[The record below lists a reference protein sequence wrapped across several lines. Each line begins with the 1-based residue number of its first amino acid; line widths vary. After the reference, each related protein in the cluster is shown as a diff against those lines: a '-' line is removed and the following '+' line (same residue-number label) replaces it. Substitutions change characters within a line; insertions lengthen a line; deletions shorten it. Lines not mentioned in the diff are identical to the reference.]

1 MKGKFLLFFALT
13 PLALTSCITSNKTS
27 DGFKDNLVYVDK
39 SNDPQE
45 IEDYVKKIE
54 EKIKRNCTHIGVKIE
69 NYTYSEFVYGTEET
83 TIDYE
88 IYQNSIQITTTTK
101 SDMYRYGIKEKLE
114 SEPQVANYWLYR
126 INEEI
131 DPLFIAYKTNKYGAV
146 DNKNINIRLSKES
159 TITNDEDVFEELF
172 DTLMISDLSTYTIY
186 KEGKNDQDKSALVYS
201 YQTKSVDDIG
211 DSRDLEHITKDNYQ
225 QIITQNYDEDIKM
238 TYAHSKYS
246 NRDVLT
252 NAWYKDETLV
262 ECTNISVNYSVGHDE
277 NYDSLVT
284 KRDTAELFRV
294 MGNREEIVA
303 ATLSYKTSKNNTD
316 YQSINDYQNCTNSHV
331 ESMIFDHSNSSYNIT
346 RFVISRSNFT
356 SRFIL
361 DDFSIKGYV
370 FSGGTIKD
378 FDITVPNIDVHF
390 ADDFVSGTLV
400 DDTHKYYS
408 NDLAENYY
416 FSFSLVAQFS
426 HDGYSYHLA
435 LTDLV
440 ISTVPSNSAN

>member
-1 MKGKFLLFFALT
+1 MKAKFLAIFAMM
-13 PLALTSCITSNKTS
+13 PLALTSCFNSGKTS
-27 DGFKDNLVYVDK
+27 DNFKDDLVYTEK
-39 SNDPQE
+39 SNDPDE
-45 IEDYVKKIE
+45 IDTYVKDIEDNIRRY
-54 EKIKRNCTHIGVKIE
+54 CTHISVKIE
-69 NYTYSEFVYGTEET
+69 NYTYSEFVYGTEEM

-114 SEPQVANYWLYR
+114 GEPKITNYWLYR
-126 INEEI
+126 INDEI
-131 DPLFIAYKTNKYGAV
+131 DPLFISYETDKYGAV

-159 TITNDEDVFEELF
+159 TITSDEDVFEELF
-172 DTLMISDLSTYTIY
+172 DTLMISDLSTYAIY
-186 KEGKNDQDKSALVYS
+186 KEGKNNQDKSALIYS

-262 ECTNISVNYSVGHDE
+262 ESTNISVNYSVGKDE
-277 NYDSLVT
+277 NYNSLVT
-284 KRDTAELFRV
+284 KRDTAELFV
-294 MGNREEIVA
+294 AMGNREDIVA
-303 ATLSYKTSKNNTD
+303 ATVSYKSAKNNTD
-316 YQSINDYQNCTNSHV
+316 YQSINDYETRTSSRV

-346 RFVISRSNFT
+346 RFVISRSYST

-378 FDITVPNIDVHF
+378 FDIAVPNTDIHF
-390 ADDFVSGTLV
+390 LDDFVSGTLV

-426 HDGYSYHLA
+426 HSGYSYNLTLA
-435 LTDLV
+435 DLV
-440 ISTVPSNSAN
+440 ISTVPSNLAS

>member
-27 DGFKDNLVYVDK
+27 DGFKDDLVYVDK

-54 EKIKRNCTHIGVKIE
+54 EKIKSNCTHIGVKIE

-88 IYQNSIQITTTTK
+88 IYQNCIQITKTTK

-126 INEEI
+126 INDEI
-131 DPLFIAYKTNKYGAV
+131 DPLFISYETDKYGVV
-146 DNKNINIRLSKES
+146 DNKNINIRVSKES
-159 TITNDEDVFEELF
+159 TITYDIDVFKELF

-238 TYAHSKYS
+238 T
-246 NRDVLT
+246 
-252 NAWYKDETLV
+252 
-262 ECTNISVNYSVGHDE
+262 
-277 NYDSLVT
+277 
-284 KRDTAELFRV
+284 
-294 MGNREEIVA
+294 
-303 ATLSYKTSKNNTD
+303 
-316 YQSINDYQNCTNSHV
+316 
-331 ESMIFDHSNSSYNIT
+331 
-346 RFVISRSNFT
+346 
-356 SRFIL
+356 
-361 DDFSIKGYV
+361 
-370 FSGGTIKD
+370 
-378 FDITVPNIDVHF
+378 
-390 ADDFVSGTLV
+390 
-400 DDTHKYYS
+400 
-408 NDLAENYY
+408 
-416 FSFSLVAQFS
+416 
-426 HDGYSYHLA
+426 
-435 LTDLV
+435 
-440 ISTVPSNSAN
+440 